1 MIQCVNRYNVSYSM
15 HNKCI
20 VFSGPSGSGKSTII
34 KAILDR
40 TPDASLSASCTTR
53 QMRSG
58 EIDGQDYY
66 FLSHNQFEQYIKDGS
81 FIEYTRCYGNYYGT
95 LKTEII
101 KRLDTSKYCIMDLDY
116 VGAKNVIEHQGSDYQ
131 AAGVLILPPSI
142 TSLAKRLQKRM
153 SETDDSLNLRVS
165 QSFNANNITEYDLI
179 VINKNIDES
188 ISKCISL
195 FE

>member
-1 MIQCVNRYNVSYSM
+1 MYS
-15 HNKCI
+15 
-20 VFSGPSGSGKSTII
+20 FSGPSGSGKSTII

-101 KRLDTSKYCIMDLDY
+101 KRLDTSKYCIIDLDY

-131 AAGVLILPPSI
+131 ATGVLILPPSI

-153 SETDDSLNLRVS
+153 SETDDSLNLRVQ
-165 QSFNANNITEYDLI
+165 QSFNASAITKYELI
-179 VINKNIDES
+179 IINRDINEA